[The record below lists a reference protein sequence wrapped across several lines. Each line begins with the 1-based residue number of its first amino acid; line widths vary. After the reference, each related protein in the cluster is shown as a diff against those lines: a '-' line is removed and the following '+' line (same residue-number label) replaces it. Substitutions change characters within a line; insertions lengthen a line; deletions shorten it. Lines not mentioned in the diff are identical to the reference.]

1 MNRSKYIMALLF
13 ISLGLSPIQLNAD
26 NFVDPVFATS
36 SIEDG
41 AVISNLTAISQVGG
55 RLIAVGERGHV
66 LVSDSNGHI
75 WTQANVPTQRLLTAV
90 DFVDDKNGW
99 AVGHDHLILHTNN
112 SGANWVVQNENI
124 ASDLPAPL
132 LNVGFFDSKRGLA
145 IGAYGAAYMTTDGGI
160 SWFSIKDNLDN
171 EDEWHNYGLAISQ
184 AGSAYVCGE
193 SGTFYRS
200 NDGGIKWDK
209 LTVPFEGTLF
219 GVLAL
224 TEGQVIA
231 YGVAGKV
238 LYSSDQG
245 ESWLPIDSGTKA
257 SFYGADNVSDDL
269 IVLVGSDGVIS
280 SLSISQMEI
289 TTINRDDRKTLSDV
303 VAVGHGIGLVGMAG
317 YKFVD

>member
-13 ISLGLSPIQLNAD
+13 ISMALSPIQLHAD

-41 AVISNLTAISQVGG
+41 AVNSNLTAISQVGS
-55 RLIAVGERGHV
+55 RLISVGERGHV
-66 LVSDSNGHI
+66 LVSDSNGRI
-75 WTQANVPTQRLLTAV
+75 WKQANVPTQRLLTSIV
-90 DFVDDKNGW
+90 RIRVLLIREP
-99 AVGHDHLILHTNN
+99 GHDHLILHTNN
-112 SGANWVVQNENI
+112 SGSDWVVQNENV
-124 ASDLPAPL
+124 ASDFPAPL
-132 LNVGFFDSKRGLA
+132 LNVGFFDLKRGLA
-145 IGAYGAAYMTTDGGI
+145 IGAYGAAYMTEDAGN

-171 EDEWHNYGLAISQ
+171 YDEWHNYGLAISQ

-200 NDGGIKWDK
+200 DEGGIKWDK
-209 LTVPFEGTLF
+209 LAVPFEGTLF

-224 TEGQVIA
+224 TEGRVIA

-238 LYSSDQG
+238 LYSSDKG
-245 ESWLPIDSGTKA
+245 ESWLLIDSGTKA
-257 SFYGADNVSDDL
+257 SFYGANNVSDDL

-289 TTINRDDRKTLSDV
+289 TTINRDDRITLSDV
-303 VAVGHGIGLVGMAG
+303 VAVGDGIGLVGMTG